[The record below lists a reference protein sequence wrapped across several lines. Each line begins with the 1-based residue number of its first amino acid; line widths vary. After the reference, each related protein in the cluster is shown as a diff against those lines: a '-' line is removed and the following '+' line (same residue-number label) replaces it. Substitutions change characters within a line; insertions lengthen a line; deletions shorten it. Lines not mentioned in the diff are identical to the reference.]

1 MYNSIAN
8 EHLAWLLGGESV
20 CAECLRKAESEPM
33 NGTRTVYTVCRRY
46 CIEEVGG
53 MRTAETNGSHL
64 YSRLEHDRAL
74 VGKTR

>member
-1 MYNSIAN
+1 M
-8 EHLAWLLGGESV
+8 

-33 NGTRTVYTVCRRY
+33 NGTRTVYTVRY
-46 CIEEVGG
+46 VGGIEEVGG